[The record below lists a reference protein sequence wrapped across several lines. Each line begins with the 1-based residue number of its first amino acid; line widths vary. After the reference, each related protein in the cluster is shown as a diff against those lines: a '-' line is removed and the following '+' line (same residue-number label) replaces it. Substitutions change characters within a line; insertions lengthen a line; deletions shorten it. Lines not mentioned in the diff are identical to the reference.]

1 MRVMTVGQNK
11 NAPNRIPPNMTP
23 LIMTALS
30 LKKQRLHPATNMDVL
45 TQEGLC
51 VNMNGIL

>member
-1 MRVMTVGQNK
+1 MTL
-11 NAPNRIPPNMTP
+11 